1 MEKVTIILNGEK
13 NNRIELGVSYIQKE
27 LDNAGYSYEV
37 VNLTEKFEAYRQYE
51 GSKIYIGNRE
61 KDKFIKWLEAEELLL
76 YHGPEPQIEGFYLE
90 TCPNQ
95 LTVIS
100 GGNDVGT
107 LYGCLELADRIR
119 EEGCIPE
126 NLAYYDAPAFKLRGP
141 CVGLQKTKIEPPR
154 LTYEYP
160 ITPDRFP
167 WFYDKSMWE
176 KFLDKML
183 KYRCNVLYIWSGHP
197 FSSLVKVEDYKEALE
212 VTEEEFLLNKEVFG
226 WLTEEC
232 DRRGIWVVLKF
243 YNIHIPYPFA
253 EKHGLEQKQS
263 NINPLVADYTKKS
276 IIEFVKSF
284 PHIGLM
290 VCLGEALRGNQNKTD
305 WFVQTIL
312 PAVKEGMKQAGLTEE
327 PPIILRGHDCDPF
340 SAMEEGQKIYSNLYT
355 MWKYNGEGLTTY
367 FPRGEWQEMHQKL
380 SSIGTTHILNVH
392 ILADLEPFRY
402 QAPIF
407 IMRCIQAGKN
417 RLGGNGL
424 HLYPLFYWDWPY
436 SPDKAEPRLEQLER
450 DWLWYEAWFRYA
462 WNPERNEK
470 DERIYW
476 THRVA
481 DKFKCEE
488 KGAALLLEAM
498 ERAGQCAPKILGRIG
513 ITEGNRQT
521 FSLGMTMSQM
531 TNVNRYRP
539 NRALWNSVAR
549 RGEQPDDYIQKEL
562 NGETHIGQTPY
573 DMIQEVYDDAKSA
586 LQKCKEAQKYLCQ
599 NAELKR
605 ISNDIEA
612 IYHICDSY
620 CNKLMGAML
629 ILEYKYT
636 MNENLKGDISLLDRA
651 AVWMEK
657 SLQAYRKVT
666 ELTIKTYL
674 YANSMQT
681 PQRKIPFP
689 NGELYGHWAQC
700 LPEYEKEYENFCKHI
715 KQMKE
720 GKFPQK
726 EKEDNMEVR
735 TLSQAEFKLLSEDSE
750 CYEVKK
756 GNNIVIDN
764 TFMIQDVIPEIDG
777 LTGIRISS
785 AAAETRGVSIK
796 FELKEDSQILIGY
809 MKAKSIQWLQVPDLE
824 TDTHADDRG
833 GLAVVYQSAMKV
845 NGCPPIDIHA
855 FRYEKGI
862 HELFLGTG
870 SFAVVGVI
878 PKNITLVPK
887 NANLNDE
894 SLETLDWLY
903 E

>member
-1 MEKVTIILNGEK
+1 MKKVTIILNGNK
-13 NNRIELGVSYIQKE
+13 NKRIEFGVVYIQE
-27 LDNAGYSYEV
+27 SLDKLGYVCEMVS
-37 VNLTEKFEAYRQYE
+37 LTEKFEDYRKYE
-51 GSKIYIGNRE
+51 GKKIYIGNRE
-61 KDKFIKWLEAEELLL
+61 NDKFIEWLEREELLL
-76 YHGPEPQIEGFYLE
+76 YHGIEPKTEGFYLE

-107 LYGCLELADRIR
+107 LYGCLELAERIQK
-119 EEGCIPE
+119 ESCMPA

-160 ITPDRFP
+160 ITKERFP
-167 WFYDKSMWE
+167 WFYDKLMWT

-197 FSSLVKVEDYKEALE
+197 FSSLVKVEDYPEALE

-253 EKHGLEQKQS
+253 KKHGLEQRQS
-263 NINPLVADYTKKS
+263 NINPMVQDYTKKS

-312 PAVKEGMKQAGLTEE
+312 PAVKEGMKQAGLKEE

-340 SAMEEGQKIYSNLYT
+340 SAMERGKKIYSNLYT

-367 FPRGEWQEMHQKL
+367 FPRGEWQKMHQKL
-380 SSIGTTHILNVH
+380 SAIGTTHILNVH

-407 IMRCIQAGKN
+407 IMRCIQAGKS

-436 SPDKAEPRLEQLER
+436 SPDKVEPRLEQMDR
-450 DWLWYEAWFRYA
+450 DWIWYEAWFRYA
-462 WNPERNEK
+462 WNSERNEK
-470 DERIYW
+470 DEKVYWIHRISE
-476 THRVA
+476 H
-481 DKFKCEE
+481 FNCEE
-488 KGAALLLEAM
+488 KGAALLLDAM
-498 ERAGQCAPKILGRIG
+498 EKAGQCAPKILGRIG

-521 FSLGMTMSQM
+521 FSLGMTMSQI
-531 TNVNRYRP
+531 TNVDKYRP

-549 RGEQPDDYIQKEL
+549 RGEQPEDYIKKEL
-562 NGETHIGQTPY
+562 KGQAHIGETPY
-573 DMIQEVYDDAKSA
+573 DMIEEVYEDAGSA
-586 LQKCKEAQKYLCQ
+586 LEKCREAQEYLPQ
-599 NAELKR
+599 DAELTR
-605 ISNDIEA
+605 ICDDIQA

-620 CNKLMGAML
+620 CNKLMAAMSV
-629 ILEYKYT
+629 LEYKYT
-636 MNENLKGDISLLDRA
+636 MNEKFQGNMSLLERA
-651 AVWMEK
+651 AVCMEK
-657 SLQAYRKVT
+657 SLQAYREVT
-666 ELTIKTYL
+666 ALTSRTYL

-689 NGELYGHWAQC
+689 DGELYGHWAQC
-700 LPEYEKEYENFCKHI
+700 LPEYEKEYENFCKNI
-715 KQMKE
+715 KGMKE
-720 GKFPQK
+720 CKFPQSK
-726 EKEDNMEVR
+726 NEVGIEIEA
-735 TLSQAEFKLLSEDSE
+735 LPQAEFKLISEDCQ

-756 GNNIVIDN
+756 GNSIVTDN
-764 TFMIQDVIPEIDG
+764 AFIIQDMIPEING

-785 AAAETRGVSIK
+785 VAAETRGVSIK

-809 MKAKSIQWLQVPDLE
+809 MRAKAIQWLQVPDLE

-833 GLAVVYQSAMKV
+833 GLAVVYENALNV

-855 FRYEKGI
+855 FRYEKGS

-870 SFAVVGVI
+870 CYTIVGVI
-878 PKNITLVPK
+878 SQNVILAHK
-887 NANLNDE
+887 NANLNTE